1 MLLTC
6 VARKHYSAGAARSLP
21 TVSTKAAGVYVV
33 VRDEDA
39 APRWLMPSP
48 VGETWHGDPT
58 VSVSALD
65 ANWVVGA
72 SVVYIGKAKQEQL
85 RKRLRAYLRFGQGR
99 GGRHWGGRLIWQLDD
114 AWQLKVAWRIEAA
127 RDALVVERELL
138 AAFRRAHD
146 QRPPFCQ

>member
-1 MLLTC
+1 VLL
-6 VARKHYSAGAARSLP
+6 AAGAEADLRRMHRHEPGPGALRVRPATGGIGTAEEGFAPWVAFAELETALP

-72 SVVYIGKAKQEQL
+72 SVAYIGKAKQEQL

-114 AWQLKVAWRIEAA
+114 A
-127 RDALVVERELL
+127 
-138 AAFRRAHD
+138 
-146 QRPPFCQ
+146 